1 MNLVLAQEELWY
13 PSREKLKNA
22 AQVNY
27 QVEEVLDS
35 AHYLSMIADRDSLDL
50 LEDEEE
56 LACHIVQRVEH
67 FVHEVCRPLVIKL
80 Q

>member
-50 LEDEEE
+50 LEDEE
-56 LACHIVQRVEH
+56 
-67 FVHEVCRPLVIKL
+67 
-80 Q
+80 